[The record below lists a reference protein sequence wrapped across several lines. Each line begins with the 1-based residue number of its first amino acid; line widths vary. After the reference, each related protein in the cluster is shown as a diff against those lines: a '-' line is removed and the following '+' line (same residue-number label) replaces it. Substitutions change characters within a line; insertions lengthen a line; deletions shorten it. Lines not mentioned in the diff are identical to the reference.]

1 MAIKC
6 SKCGKDLFKEVGRC
20 NVGGALM
27 NVYECCEC
35 GEGVFLQYGVGEYGL
50 KLIENKKGEN
60 VEWKKMLEN
69 KSQPILKLLG

>member
-6 SKCGKDLFKEVGRC
+6 SKCKKDLFREIGKS

-50 KLIENKKGEN
+50 KLIENKKGEQI
-60 VEWKKMLEN
+60 EWKKMLEN
-69 KSQPILKLLG
+69 KSKPSLRLLG